1 MLVPHKDMKKI
12 LAILGVIAC
21 AAGVSSLQ
29 ASPDVT
35 AANTVAKSKYPS
47 KKRYATVYITSV
59 QAVGSHLPLVVR
71 RYQGSVDCMSP
82 TVAYSAPQ
90 LDQTGQLT
98 VQSQLATRDP
108 AFSGFSMHR

>member
-1 MLVPHKDMKKI
+1 MKKT
-12 LAILGVIAC
+12 LALLGVVAC
-21 AAGVSSLQ
+21 GLGVSSLQ

-35 AANTVAKSKYPS
+35 SANTVAKSKYPS

-59 QAVGSHLPLVVR
+59 PAVGSHLPLVVR
-71 RYQGSVDCMSP
+71 RYHGSVDCMSP

-98 VQSQLATRDP
+98 VQGQLQGRDP
-108 AFSGFSMHR
+108 AFSGFGLARR